1 MLMRSHRNV
10 EFKRAPQVERVY
22 DTNDL
27 WGVASRMN
35 YFKQM
40 KDTERKVIERN

>member
-1 MLMRSHRNV
+1 MLMRSQRNV
-10 EFKRAPQVERVY
+10 EFKAAPQVERVH

-35 YFKQM
+35 YF
-40 KDTERKVIERN
+40 